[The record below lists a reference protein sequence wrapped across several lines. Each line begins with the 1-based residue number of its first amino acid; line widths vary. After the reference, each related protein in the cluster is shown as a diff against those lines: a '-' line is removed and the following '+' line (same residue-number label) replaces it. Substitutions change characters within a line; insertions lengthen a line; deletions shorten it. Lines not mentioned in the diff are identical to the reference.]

1 MSDLPF
7 AEHPAAS
14 IIIVDDEPA
23 NVHMLERV
31 IRRVGYANVRST
43 TDPYRVLSMF
53 REEPPDVILL
63 DLHMPGLGGLEVMR
77 QLREVAGPLAPLVLV
92 LTGDTTAEAKSAA
105 LTGGAKDFLFKP
117 FDLSEVALRV
127 HNLVDLRILHRQLH
141 NHNLLLEQRVHE
153 RTSELEQARME
164 IIERLGMAAEYR
176 DDETG
181 HHTRRVGQS
190 SAQLATALGLPPGE
204 IELVARAAPLH
215 DVGKIAVPDAIL
227 LKQGPLTPEEQLVM
241 RSHTVIGGQLLAGST
256 SDLLKTARAVALTHH
271 EHWDGGGYPNGLSGD
286 QIPLAGRIVAI
297 TDVYDALMHDR
308 PYRPRFAPD
317 HVIDFLHQQRGK
329 QFDPG
334 VLDAFLTD
342 VISIVPQI

>member
-1 MSDLPF
+1 MSDLPL
-7 AEHPAAS
+7 AEYPDAS
-14 IIIVDDEPA
+14 ILVVDDEPA

-31 IRRVGYANVRST
+31 IRRVGYTNVRST
-43 TDPYRVLSMF
+43 TDPYRVLPLF
-53 REEPPDVILL
+53 RDEAPDVILL

-92 LTGDTTAEAKSAA
+92 LTGDSTPEAKSAA

-127 HNLVDLRILHRQLH
+127 HNLVDLRVLHRQLRDQ
-141 NHNLLLEQRVHE
+141 NRLLEQRVHE
-153 RTSELEQARME
+153 RTSELEQARLEM
-164 IIERLGMAAEYR
+164 IERLGMAAEYR

-181 HHTRRVGQS
+181 QHTRRVGQF
-190 SAQLATALGLPPGE
+190 SAQLAAALGLPPAE
-204 IELVARAAPLH
+204 IEVVARAAPLH

-227 LKQGPLTPEEQLVM
+227 LKNGPLTPDEQRVM
-241 RSHTVIGGQLLAGST
+241 RSHTMVGGQLLAGST

-271 EHWDGGGYPNGLSGD
+271 EHWDGGGYPNALFGE

-297 TDVYDALMHDR
+297 ADVYDALSHDR
-308 PYRPRFAPD
+308 PYRPRFSPES
-317 HVIDFLHQQRGK
+317 VIEFLQQQRGK

-342 VISIVPQI
+342 VLSIVPQS